1 MAGSKRLR
9 EAAVVAGTL
18 LAAIVALR
26 LSARNPGELST
37 LDRGILRLVSPAQA
51 AMSIIARAITGVAGR
66 YVELTHVRAENDT
79 LVRENSKL
87 RTELIEMRRLAEESG
102 RYQRLL
108 GLRDVTPAETIAARV
123 IAVDAS
129 PYFRVARVEI
139 DRGDGMVRRGMPV
152 LTPEGVVGRIN
163 RVSGKSSDVMLLV
176 DPRSAIDV
184 LIPRTGGRG
193 ILRGKSGEN
202 GYRCSIEYL
211 ARGEPARE
219 GDAVVTSGLGG
230 SFPRNLAVGHITHI
244 FPGRGR
250 AVPRRR
256 GHARRRLR
264 SPRRRAGDRGA
275 AAGGRP
281 RSRLPPSA
289 RPGPH
294 GVPMRSAVTLS
305 VAFLLLIL
313 QSTVLEIAPMH
324 MVAPS
329 LGLLVVLHV
338 GLSSKWTVSS
348 AAVVSFVTGYL
359 FDLVSGAPQGVHAFV
374 FVIMSLCARALATR
388 VAVQG
393 IVLGAAAAFVTSLIS
408 AALVV
413 IVRAQVA
420 PEGGYGGLRQAPVE
434 ALLTG
439 ICGPFVLGLFRRIDG
454 KVDNA
459 RSRVGLARGPR
470 PLGDPAPWK

>member
-1 MAGSKRLR
+1 M
-9 EAAVVAGTL
+9 VAGTL

-230 SFPRNLAVGHITHI
+230 SFPRNLAIGHITHI
-244 FPGRGR
+244 FPG
-250 AVPRRR
+250 AVGLYQDVEVTPDVDF
-256 GHARRRLR
+256 ARL
-264 SPRRRAGDRGA
+264 AD
-275 AAGGRP
+275 
-281 RSRLPPSA
+281 
-289 RPGPH
+289 
-294 GVPMRSAVTLS
+294 
-305 VAFLLLIL
+305 
-313 QSTVLEIAPMH
+313 VLVI
-324 MVAPS
+324 VAPPP
-329 LGLLVVLHV
+329 
-338 GLSSKWTVSS
+338 
-348 AAVVSFVTGYL
+348 AADPDPGSHHL
-359 FDLVSGAPQGVHAFV
+359 P
-374 FVIMSLCARALATR
+374 
-388 VAVQG
+388 
-393 IVLGAAAAFVTSLIS
+393 
-408 AALVV
+408 
-413 IVRAQVA
+413 
-420 PEGGYGGLRQAPVE
+420 
-434 ALLTG
+434 
-439 ICGPFVLGLFRRIDG
+439 
-454 KVDNA
+454 
-459 RSRVGLARGPR
+459 ARGLTVYR
-470 PLGDPAPWK
+470 

>member
-1 MAGSKRLR
+1 MVASKRLR

-230 SFPRNLAVGHITHI
+230 SFPRNLAIGHITHI
-244 FPGRGR
+244 FPG
-250 AVPRRR
+250 AVGLYQDVEVTPDVDF
-256 GHARRRLR
+256 ARL
-264 SPRRRAGDRGA
+264 AD
-275 AAGGRP
+275 
-281 RSRLPPSA
+281 
-289 RPGPH
+289 
-294 GVPMRSAVTLS
+294 
-305 VAFLLLIL
+305 
-313 QSTVLEIAPMH
+313 VLVI
-324 MVAPS
+324 VAPPP
-329 LGLLVVLHV
+329 
-338 GLSSKWTVSS
+338 
-348 AAVVSFVTGYL
+348 AADPDPGSHHL
-359 FDLVSGAPQGVHAFV
+359 P
-374 FVIMSLCARALATR
+374 
-388 VAVQG
+388 
-393 IVLGAAAAFVTSLIS
+393 
-408 AALVV
+408 
-413 IVRAQVA
+413 
-420 PEGGYGGLRQAPVE
+420 
-434 ALLTG
+434 
-439 ICGPFVLGLFRRIDG
+439 
-454 KVDNA
+454 
-459 RSRVGLARGPR
+459 ARGLTVYR
-470 PLGDPAPWK
+470 